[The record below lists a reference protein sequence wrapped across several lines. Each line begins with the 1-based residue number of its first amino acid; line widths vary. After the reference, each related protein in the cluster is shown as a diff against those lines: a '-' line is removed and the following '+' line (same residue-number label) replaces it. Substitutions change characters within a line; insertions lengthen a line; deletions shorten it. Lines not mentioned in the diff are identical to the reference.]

1 MGVLARNGLFRAWWP
16 AAVVCLAAIAAR
28 GADTAVEKKPPVPCT
43 IEGND
48 CVAPGKDLK
57 RASAAYWKGVKLRP
71 KDLAGAYEEFREAA
85 QLVPGNVDYANA
97 RELARTELSQR
108 HLEAG
113 NRLLAEGRQPQAVAE
128 FRAALE
134 LDANPFAQQ
143 RLMDALGDAAPRLS
157 PQLRLAARSDP
168 IDLQPRPGTA
178 ALRYRGDV
186 RGLYE
191 MIARS
196 FGVKASFDQ
205 SFSSRAVRFEVE
217 GVDFARAMSLANMVG
232 KSFWVPLS
240 EGEFLVAADTAEN
253 HRQLDRMSLRSFYMT
268 AASSPQELNEVV
280 GILRGVFDIRLVSAN
295 TAKNLITARA
305 PRATL
310 DAATQFLE
318 QLSQGGPQQV
328 LLDIEVFEIDRMVL
342 RTLGAQLPLQYQIIN
357 LSQIGTLLGSQANI
371 QQLINQLI
379 ASGGINQA
387 DSTALTAL
395 LAQLQS
401 SQLSSLLT
409 TPFVTFGGGKTFT
422 AVTIGPA
429 TANFSFNSSNIR
441 SLEHM
446 TLRAM
451 QGKAASMMIGS
462 RYPILNASFSPIFNT
477 PAIAQSIQ
485 NNTFVSAFPSVSY
498 EDLGLT
504 VKATPS
510 VHGESDVTLDLETQ
524 LRALTGQALNG
535 VPVISQRS
543 YKSTITVKDGE
554 TAVVVG
560 YINRTEQQSLAGM
573 PFLGAIP
580 DVGLAVAT
588 QNKTDEDDEFLV
600 VITPHILE
608 PPAAESQAV
617 WVPPSR

>member
-1 MGVLARNGLFRAWWP
+1 MRVHGILLRACWLAVVVFL
-16 AAVVCLAAIAAR
+16 AAVTAW
-28 GADTAVEKKPPVPCT
+28 GADTTAEKKPPVPCT
-43 IEGND
+43 IQGND
-48 CVAPGKDLK
+48 CVAPAKDLR
-57 RASAAYWKGVKLRP
+57 RASSAYWKGVKLRS
-71 KDLAGAYEEFREAA
+71 KDLARAYQEFTEAA
-85 QLVPGNVDYANA
+85 RLVPGNIDYVSA
-97 RELARTELSQR
+97 RELARIELAQQ
-108 HLEAG
+108 HLDAG
-113 NRLLAEGRQPQAVAE
+113 NRLLVDGRQPEAVAE

-134 LDANPFAQQ
+134 LDAANSFTQQ
-143 RLMDALGDAAPRLS
+143 RLMDALGDDAPRLS
-157 PQLRLAARSDP
+157 PGLRLVARSDP
-168 IDLQPRPGTA
+168 IDLQPRAG
-178 ALRYRGDV
+178 LENLHYRGDS

-205 SFSSRAVRFEVE
+205 SFTARPVRFEVQA
-217 GVDFARAMSLANMVG
+217 VDFQKAMELAGMVS

-240 EGEFLVAADTAEN
+240 ESEFMVAGDTAEN
-253 HRQLDRMSLRSFYMT
+253 HRQFDRMSLRGFYVTT
-268 AASSPQELNEVV
+268 ATSPQELNDIV
-280 GILRGVFDIRLVSAN
+280 GTLRGVFDIKLISA
-295 TAKNLITARA
+295 TPGKNLITMRA

-328 LLDIEVFEIDRMVL
+328 LLDIETFEIDRMVL
-342 RTLGAQLPLQYQIIN
+342 RNLGMQLPLEYNIIN
-357 LSQIGTLLGSQANI
+357 LSQISTLLAAQPNI
-371 QQLINQLI
+371 QALINQLI

-387 DSTALTAL
+387 NSTALTAL

-401 SQLSSLLT
+401 SSINTLLT
-409 TPFVTFGGGKTFT
+409 TPFATFGGGITLT
-422 AVTIGPA
+422 GVTLPPG

-451 QGKAASMMIGS
+451 QGKPASLMIGT
-462 RYPILNASFSPIFNT
+462 RYPILNASFAPIFNT

-485 NNTFVSAFPSVSY
+485 SNTFVAPFPSVNY

-504 VKATPS
+504 VKTTVS

-524 LRALTGQALNG
+524 LRALTGQVLNS

-543 YKSTITVKDGE
+543 YKSAITLKNGE

-560 YINRTEQQSLAGM
+560 YINKTEELSLAGL
-573 PFLGAIP
+573 PGLGSIP
-580 DVGLAVAT
+580 DVGLATAD
-588 QNKTDEDDEFLV
+588 QNKTLEDDEFLL

-608 PPAAESQAV
+608 LPPAESQAV